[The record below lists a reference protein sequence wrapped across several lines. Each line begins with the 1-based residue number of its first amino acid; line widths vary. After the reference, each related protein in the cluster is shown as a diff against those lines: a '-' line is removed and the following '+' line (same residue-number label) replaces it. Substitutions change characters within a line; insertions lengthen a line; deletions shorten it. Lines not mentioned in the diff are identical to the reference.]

1 MRNRMAPAETMSKA
15 EKSKNF
21 KSLFKAMSPY
31 YGKIALS
38 AVFIVISTVLSIL
51 APQWL
56 SKLTNEIMDN
66 AATQSINLKRIADL
80 AIVLIVFYASNALF
94 NYLSGFIMTTV
105 TQKYT
110 KDVRRQISY
119 KINRIPLK
127 YYDGHQ
133 YGDTLSIITN
143 DVDTVGSS
151 MQQAASMLI
160 SSIFMLAGVLVAMFV
175 TCWQMALTVLLIV
188 PFMMILLLILTKFAM
203 PQFRKRQQYLGELN
217 GKVEENFTGQTVIQ
231 AFDAGERKGAEFEKA
246 NVNMRGAMF
255 KAQAISGV
263 MQPLM
268 NFVSYF
274 AYAAVCVVGGLLMNE
289 GGIISYG
296 TIAAFLVYVNLFQSP
311 MSQLAQ
317 AMNSLQMAAASAGRV
332 YDFLEEEE
340 LSDESGKT
348 RKLTGADGKEH
359 IRGEVEF
366 KNVHFG
372 YTPDK
377 VIISDFSAKVKPGMK
392 VAIVGPTGAGKTTIV
407 NLLMRFYEL
416 SGGDII
422 IDGVSIKD
430 MPREEIHDIFGMV
443 LQDTW
448 IFEGSIKE
456 NILFSKT
463 GVSED
468 RLDEICKEAGIY
480 HYVHTLPGGLD
491 YVLENESSVSGGQ
504 RQMITIARAMAEN
517 APLLILDEATSNVDT
532 RTEEL
537 IQRSMDKLVEG
548 RTSFVIAHRLS
559 TIRNADLILVMKDGN
574 IIEQGTHDELIS
586 QNGFYAGL
594 YNSQF
599 AGEGV

>member
-1 MRNRMAPAETMSKA
+1 MRNRMVPAETMSKA

-317 AMNSLQMAAASAGRV
+317 AMNSLQMVAASAGRV

-348 RKLTGADGKEH
+348 RKLIGADGKEH

-377 VIISDFSAKVKPGMK
+377 VIISNFSAKVKPGMK

>member
-15 EKSKNF
+15 EKNKNF

-317 AMNSLQMAAASAGRV
+317 AMNSLQMVAASAGRV

-348 RKLTGADGKEH
+348 RKLIGADGKEH

-377 VIISDFSAKVKPGMK
+377 VIISNFSAKVKPGMK

-517 APLLILDEATSNVDT
+517 APLLILDEATSTVDT

>member
-1 MRNRMAPAETMSKA
+1 MRNRMVPAETMSKA

-21 KSLFKAMSPY
+21 NSLFKAMSTY

-66 AATQSINLKRIADL
+66 AATQSIHLKRIADL
-80 AIVLIVFYASNALF
+80 AIVLIVFYGSNALF

-160 SSIFMLAGVLVAMFV
+160 SSIFMLIGVLVAMFV

-289 GGIISYG
+289 GGLISYG

-348 RKLTGADGKEH
+348 RKLIGADGKEH

-456 NILFSKT
+456 NILFSKA

-468 RLDEICKEAGIY
+468 ELEEICKEAGIY

>member
-15 EKSKNF
+15 EKNKNF

-317 AMNSLQMAAASAGRV
+317 AMNSLQMVAASAGRV

-348 RKLTGADGKEH
+348 RKLIGADGKEH

-377 VIISDFSAKVKPGMK
+377 VIISNFSAKVKPGMK

-548 RTSFVIAHRLS
+548 RTRFVIAPRLS

>member
-1 MRNRMAPAETMSKA
+1 MRNRMVPAETMSKA

-348 RKLTGADGKEH
+348 RKLIGADGKEH

-377 VIISDFSAKVKPGMK
+377 VIISNFSAKVKPGMK

>member
-1 MRNRMAPAETMSKA
+1 MRNRMVPAETMSKA

-66 AATQSINLKRIADL
+66 AATQSIHLKRIADL
-80 AIVLIVFYASNALF
+80 AIVLIVFYGSNALF

-160 SSIFMLAGVLVAMFV
+160 SSIFMLIGVLVAMFV

-348 RKLTGADGKEH
+348 RKLIGADGKEH

-456 NILFSKT
+456 NILFSKA

-468 RLDEICKEAGIY
+468 ELEEICKEAGIY

>member
-15 EKSKNF
+15 EKNKNF

-317 AMNSLQMAAASAGRV
+317 AMNSLQMVAASAGRV

-348 RKLTGADGKEH
+348 RKLIGADGKEH

-377 VIISDFSAKVKPGMK
+377 VIISNFSAKVKPGMK

>member
-1 MRNRMAPAETMSKA
+1 MKNRMAPAETMSKA

-66 AATQSINLKRIADL
+66 AATQSISLKRITDL
-80 AIVLIVFYASNALF
+80 AIVLIVFYAGNALF

-160 SSIFMLAGVLVAMFV
+160 SSIFMLVGVLVAMFV

-203 PQFRKRQQYLGELN
+203 PQFRKRQQYLGKLN
-217 GKVEENFTGQTVIQ
+217 GKVEENFTGQTVIK

-246 NVNMRGAMF
+246 NANMRGAMF

-332 YDFLEEEE
+332 YDFLEEKE
-340 LSDESGKT
+340 LSDESGKR
-348 RKLTGADGKEH
+348 RKLVGTDGKEH

-372 YTPDK
+372 YTPDR

-416 SGGDII
+416 SGGDIT
-422 IDGVSIKD
+422 IDGVSVRD
-430 MPREEIHDIFGMV
+430 MPREEIHDIFDMV

-463 GVSED
+463 GVSEE

-491 YVLENESSVSGGQ
+491 YVLENEASVSGGQ

>member
-1 MRNRMAPAETMSKA
+1 MRNRMVPAETMSKA

-348 RKLTGADGKEH
+348 RKLIGADGKEH

>member
-1 MRNRMAPAETMSKA
+1 MRNRMVPAETMSKA

-66 AATQSINLKRIADL
+66 AATQSIHLKRIADL
-80 AIVLIVFYASNALF
+80 AIVLIVFYGSNALF

-160 SSIFMLAGVLVAMFV
+160 SSIFMLIGVLVAMFV

-217 GKVEENFTGQTVIQ
+217 GKVEENFTGQTVSQ

-289 GGIISYG
+289 GGLISYG

-348 RKLTGADGKEH
+348 RKLIGADGKEH

-456 NILFSKT
+456 NILFSKA

-468 RLDEICKEAGIY
+468 ELEEICKEAGIY

>member
-15 EKSKNF
+15 EKNKNF

-66 AATQSINLKRIADL
+66 AATQSINLKRITDL

-348 RKLTGADGKEH
+348 RKLIGADGKEH

>member
-15 EKSKNF
+15 EKNKNF

-66 AATQSINLKRIADL
+66 AATQSINLKRITDL

-348 RKLTGADGKEH
+348 RKLIGADGKEH

-377 VIISDFSAKVKPGMK
+377 VIISNFSAKVKPGMK

>member
-66 AATQSINLKRIADL
+66 AATQSINLKRITDL

>member
-15 EKSKNF
+15 EKNKNF

>member
-15 EKSKNF
+15 EKNKNF

-203 PQFRKRQQYLGELN
+203 PQFRNRQQYLGELN

-317 AMNSLQMAAASAGRV
+317 AMNSLQMVAASAGRV

-348 RKLTGADGKEH
+348 RKLIGADGKEH

-377 VIISDFSAKVKPGMK
+377 VIISNFSAKVKPGMK

>member
-1 MRNRMAPAETMSKA
+1 MRNRMVPAETMSKA

-348 RKLTGADGKEH
+348 RKLIGADGKEH

-377 VIISDFSAKVKPGMK
+377 VIISNFSAKVKPGMK

-407 NLLMRFYEL
+407 NLQMRFYEL

>member
-15 EKSKNF
+15 EKNKNF

-317 AMNSLQMAAASAGRV
+317 AMNSLQMVAASAGRV

-348 RKLTGADGKEH
+348 RKLIGADGKEH
-359 IRGEVEF
+359 IRGDVEF

-372 YTPDK
+372 
-377 VIISDFSAKVKPGMK
+377 
-392 VAIVGPTGAGKTTIV
+392 
-407 NLLMRFYEL
+407 
-416 SGGDII
+416 
-422 IDGVSIKD
+422 
-430 MPREEIHDIFGMV
+430 
-443 LQDTW
+443 
-448 IFEGSIKE
+448 
-456 NILFSKT
+456 
-463 GVSED
+463 
-468 RLDEICKEAGIY
+468 
-480 HYVHTLPGGLD
+480 
-491 YVLENESSVSGGQ
+491 
-504 RQMITIARAMAEN
+504 
-517 APLLILDEATSNVDT
+517 
-532 RTEEL
+532 
-537 IQRSMDKLVEG
+537 
-548 RTSFVIAHRLS
+548 
-559 TIRNADLILVMKDGN
+559 
-574 IIEQGTHDELIS
+574 
-586 QNGFYAGL
+586 
-594 YNSQF
+594 
-599 AGEGV
+599 

>member
-1 MRNRMAPAETMSKA
+1 MRNRMVPAETMSKA
-15 EKSKNF
+15 EKNKNF

-348 RKLTGADGKEH
+348 RKLIGADGKEH

>member
-15 EKSKNF
+15 EKNKNF

-317 AMNSLQMAAASAGRV
+317 AMNSLQMVAASAGRV

-348 RKLTGADGKEH
+348 RKLIGADGKEH

-377 VIISDFSAKVKPGMK
+377 VIISNFSAKVKPGMK
-392 VAIVGPTGAGKTTIV
+392 VAIVGPTGAGNTTIV

>member
-1 MRNRMAPAETMSKA
+1 M
-15 EKSKNF
+15 
-21 KSLFKAMSPY
+21 
-31 YGKIALS
+31 
-38 AVFIVISTVLSIL
+38 
-51 APQWL
+51 
-56 SKLTNEIMDN
+56 
-66 AATQSINLKRIADL
+66 
-80 AIVLIVFYASNALF
+80 
-94 NYLSGFIMTTV
+94 
-105 TQKYT
+105 
-110 KDVRRQISY
+110 
-119 KINRIPLK
+119 
-127 YYDGHQ
+127 
-133 YGDTLSIITN
+133 
-143 DVDTVGSS
+143 
-151 MQQAASMLI
+151 
-160 SSIFMLAGVLVAMFV
+160 
-175 TCWQMALTVLLIV
+175 
-188 PFMMILLLILTKFAM
+188 
-203 PQFRKRQQYLGELN
+203 
-217 GKVEENFTGQTVIQ
+217 EENFTGQTVIQ

-317 AMNSLQMAAASAGRV
+317 AMNSLQMVAASAGRV

-348 RKLTGADGKEH
+348 RKLIGADGKEH

-377 VIISDFSAKVKPGMK
+377 VIISNFSAKVKPGMK

>member
-348 RKLTGADGKEH
+348 RKLIGADGKEH

>member
-15 EKSKNF
+15 EKNKNF

-317 AMNSLQMAAASAGRV
+317 AMNSLQMVAASAGRV

-348 RKLTGADGKEH
+348 RKLIGADGKEH

-377 VIISDFSAKVKPGMK
+377 VIISNFSAKVKPGMK

-599 AGEGV
+599 AGEGD

>member
-15 EKSKNF
+15 EKNKNF

-151 MQQAASMLI
+151 MQQAASMLL

-317 AMNSLQMAAASAGRV
+317 AMNSLQMVAASAGRV

-348 RKLTGADGKEH
+348 RKLIGADGKEH

-377 VIISDFSAKVKPGMK
+377 VIISNFSAKVKPGMK

>member
-15 EKSKNF
+15 EKNKNF

-317 AMNSLQMAAASAGRV
+317 AMNSLQMVAASAGRG

-348 RKLTGADGKEH
+348 RKLIGADGKEH

-377 VIISDFSAKVKPGMK
+377 VIISNFSAKVKPGMK

>member
-15 EKSKNF
+15 EKNKNF

-217 GKVEENFTGQTVIQ
+217 GKVEENFTGQT
-231 AFDAGERKGAEFEKA
+231 E
-246 NVNMRGAMF
+246 M
-255 KAQAISGV
+255 
-263 MQPLM
+263 
-268 NFVSYF
+268 
-274 AYAAVCVVGGLLMNE
+274 
-289 GGIISYG
+289 
-296 TIAAFLVYVNLFQSP
+296 
-311 MSQLAQ
+311 
-317 AMNSLQMAAASAGRV
+317 
-332 YDFLEEEE
+332 
-340 LSDESGKT
+340 
-348 RKLTGADGKEH
+348 
-359 IRGEVEF
+359 
-366 KNVHFG
+366 
-372 YTPDK
+372 
-377 VIISDFSAKVKPGMK
+377 
-392 VAIVGPTGAGKTTIV
+392 
-407 NLLMRFYEL
+407 
-416 SGGDII
+416 
-422 IDGVSIKD
+422 
-430 MPREEIHDIFGMV
+430 
-443 LQDTW
+443 
-448 IFEGSIKE
+448 
-456 NILFSKT
+456 
-463 GVSED
+463 
-468 RLDEICKEAGIY
+468 
-480 HYVHTLPGGLD
+480 
-491 YVLENESSVSGGQ
+491 
-504 RQMITIARAMAEN
+504 
-517 APLLILDEATSNVDT
+517 
-532 RTEEL
+532 
-537 IQRSMDKLVEG
+537 
-548 RTSFVIAHRLS
+548 
-559 TIRNADLILVMKDGN
+559 
-574 IIEQGTHDELIS
+574 
-586 QNGFYAGL
+586 
-594 YNSQF
+594 
-599 AGEGV
+599 

>member
-1 MRNRMAPAETMSKA
+1 MRNRMVPAETMSKA

-66 AATQSINLKRIADL
+66 AATQSIHLKRIADL
-80 AIVLIVFYASNALF
+80 AIVLIVFYGSNALF

-160 SSIFMLAGVLVAMFV
+160 SSIFMLIGVLVAMFV

-289 GGIISYG
+289 GGLISYG

-348 RKLTGADGKEH
+348 RKLIGADGKEH

-456 NILFSKT
+456 NILFSKA

-468 RLDEICKEAGIY
+468 ELEEICKEAGIY